1 MSGTFQLKRF
11 NELNLDD
18 PFFDTLKVDYPG
30 GGETKAF
37 SDWFKEKAKE
47 GRTALVFEDEIG
59 LGAFVCLKEE
69 TEQITLTDRIIQ
81 AQPRCKITTIKIA
94 ERYRGQRLGEGA
106 IGLVLW
112 KWQNLNLDEIYVTAY
127 DKHKLLI
134 SQLVKF
140 GFKRIGNNLGGEG
153 VYLRSKRSIDY
164 SDPYKSFPFISPN
177 FSKSGYLI
185 VEDHYHDTLFPYSEL
200 KNTLQTSLALSVKNG
215 LSKIYVG
222 KQYSLP
228 PYQVGEPVLIYRK
241 HTGTGIKSF
250 RSCLTSWC
258 VVTKIVLAKNNWTPL
273 MDFDTLL
280 EKIGNKSVFDEAE
293 LRRRYNEDR
302 NVLIIEML
310 YYGYFGEGNNVNM
323 STLESR
329 GHWSKSHHNQYPA
342 LIKLSHDDFI
352 DILQIGKV
360 NVGNVI
366 IN

>member
-1 MSGTFQLKRF
+1 
-11 NELNLDD
+11 
-18 PFFDTLKVDYPG
+18 
-30 GGETKAF
+30 
-37 SDWFKEKAKE
+37 
-47 GRTALVFEDEIG
+47 
-59 LGAFVCLKEE
+59 
-69 TEQITLTDRIIQ
+69 
-81 AQPRCKITTIKIA
+81 
-94 ERYRGQRLGEGA
+94 
-106 IGLVLW
+106 
-112 KWQNLNLDEIYVTAY
+112 VTAY

-250 RSCLTSWC
+250 KSCLTSWC